1 MPTGAITS
9 HIDVALLVLYAFW
22 IFFACL
28 VFYLHREG
36 KREGY
41 PLQNDRSERGITVHG
56 FPHTPPPK
64 TFRMADGSTVT
75 VPRRDAEAPLAAV
88 PAARFPGAPFTPT
101 GNPMLDGVGPASWVA
116 RADVPDLTYDEGIP
130 KIVPLRFAPGFHLDP
145 EDPDPRGMPVLGAD
159 GVVAGKIT
167 DAWVDRS
174 EVIIRYLEAEV
185 TGSAGPRQVLI
196 PMPLCRIQTVGH
208 KGDGRVHVQSILAGQ
223 FAAAPMLKAPDTVTL
238 REEDRVSAYFG
249 GGNLYATAART
260 EPLV

>member
-9 HIDVALLVLYAFW
+9 HIDVAQIVLYAFW

-28 VFYLHREG
+28 VVYLHREG

-41 PLQNDRSERGITVHG
+41 PLQSDRSDQGIAVHG
-56 FPHTPPPK
+56 FPRAPKPK
-64 TFRMADGSTVT
+64 TFVLGHGGTVT
-75 VPRRDAEAPLAAV
+75 VPRRDEAMPLAAT
-88 PAARFPGAPFTPT
+88 PAAMFPGAPLAPT
-101 GNPMLDGVGPASWVA
+101 GNPMQDGVGPASWVA
-116 RADVPDLTYDEGIP
+116 RADVPDLTYDEGLP
-130 KIVPLRFAPGFHLDP
+130 KIVPLRVAAGYHLDP

-185 TGSAGPRQVLI
+185 AGSAGPRQVLI
-196 PMPLCRIQTVGH
+196 PMPLARIQTIGH
-208 KGDGRVHVQSILAGQ
+208 KGDGRVHVKSILAKQ
-223 FAAAPMLKAPDTVTL
+223 FAAAPALKDADKITL

-260 EPLV
+260 EPLL